1 MIYFFKEYIV
11 EVKNIQKTSG
21 TGDAMKTQEVSQLS
35 IYDFKNQIT
44 MYWSPPVNGLILGVC
59 IEETKG

>member
-11 EVKNIQKTSG
+11 EVKNIKKTSG

-35 IYDFKNQIT
+35 IYDFKN
-44 MYWSPPVNGLILGVC
+44 
-59 IEETKG
+59 